1 VGKKRGENEMNK
13 RLLSWWIL
21 RHVYKLPDDRETG
34 LWTAVLRI
42 LPDGMEWEDIKSTDF
57 GEILRLKYEDAKAKN
72 TYVNHKMAQYCVM
85 LVAVIGVLEYRAA
98 RGDIDAY
105 PENRTLFD
113 YADEIL
119 KKMYGKGR
127 INKADYETLYDDVKQ
142 LRKDLLRE

>member
-1 VGKKRGENEMNK
+1 MKKHKPNTMNK

-85 LVAVIGVLEYRAA
+85 LIAVIGVLEYRAA

-105 PENRTLFD
+105 PENRTLFG

-119 KKMYGKGR
+119 WKMYVKGR